1 MGRKSLG
8 VMLTNLRIAF
18 NGSQLQGDSGRG
30 GGCIERGGGVTLA
43 GSAGAGLI
51 IVVWW

>member
-30 GGCIERGGGVTLA
+30 GVERGGGVTLA
-43 GSAGAGLI
+43 AVSGVPG
-51 IVVWW
+51 